1 VGVSMSGINSRWIA
15 VTALLAAGAM
25 HYSTVAGQSPEEQ
38 KEWEVQ
44 RAQRTAEAKAKA
56 DLLAQQ
62 RAARRADPMAWVRTL
77 DPMSTGGWVFKA
89 VASDGSWAT
98 YSTDHQFKKSGHEVT
113 AWVRQEFPEAL
124 HDPGGDW
131 YLSNVEKVLY
141 DCKKSQ
147 AKVLLIVYY
156 TGNNLTGTEQTQT
169 SDPKEA
175 PWDSIVPGTQSE
187 AAFHWA
193 CGPSTGSRPR

>member
-1 VGVSMSGINSRWIA
+1 MSGTNSRWIA
-15 VTALLAAGAM
+15 VTALIAAGAM
-25 HYSTVAGQSPEEQ
+25 HHSTVFGQTPEEQ
-38 KEWEVQ
+38 KLWDAQ
-44 RAQRTAEAKAKA
+44 RAQQKVEAKAKA

-62 RAARRADPMAWVRTL
+62 RASRRADPMSWVRTL
-77 DPMSTGGWVFKA
+77 DPLPAGGWVFKA
-89 VASDGSWAT
+89 VAFDGSWAT
-98 YSTDHQFKKSGHEVT
+98 YSTDHQFKRSGHQVT

-124 HDPGGDW
+124 HDPGGDG

-141 DCKKSQ
+141 DCTKSQ

-156 TGNNLTGTEQTQT
+156 TGNNLTGSEQTQT

-175 PWDSIVPGTQSE
+175 PWDPIVPGTQSE

-193 CGPSTGSRPR
+193 CGVGSAGSRP

>member
-1 VGVSMSGINSRWIA
+1 MSRTNSRWIA
-15 VTALLAAGAM
+15 ATALLAAGAM
-25 HYSTVAGQSPEEQ
+25 HYSIVAGQTPEEQ
-38 KEWEVQ
+38 KQWEAQ
-44 RAQRTAEAKAKA
+44 RAQMQVEAKAKA

-62 RAARRADPMAWVRTL
+62 RAARRADPMSWVRTL
-77 DPMSTGGWVFKA
+77 DPMSAGGWVFKT

-98 YSTDHQFKKSGHEVT
+98 YSTDHQFKRSGHQVT
-113 AWVRQEFPEAL
+113 AWVRQEFPEAV
-124 HDPGGDW
+124 HDPSGDG
-131 YLSNVEKVLY
+131 YMSSVEQVQY

-156 TGNNLTGTEQTQT
+156 SGNNLTGSPQSQA

-175 PWDSIVPGTQSE
+175 PWDPIVPGTQSE

-193 CGPSTGSRPR
+193 CGSGSAGSRP